1 MRDASYEF
9 LKRLLSTPGPSGNEG
24 AAAGVWRE
32 EARGFAEVRG
42 DRMGNSFATLNAGGS
57 PKVMLSG
64 HIDEIGVIV
73 THIDE
78 KGLVRF
84 SGVGGWDPQVLVGQR
99 VRLQTQSGE
108 VVGVVGK
115 KAIHVMEPEERKK
128 VSDIKSLWIDIGAKD
143 ADEAKGIVRVGDA
156 GVVDQDLLELPND
169 RIASRA
175 LDNRMGAFVVLE
187 ALRLLSEEEGV
198 NAEVVAVASVQE
210 EIGLYGARGAAFGL
224 DPDAAIAVDV
234 THATDTPGVSKN
246 ENGDHALGSG
256 PVIKRATNLSPIVSE
271 GLIAAAEEAGI
282 SYTLEADSRS
292 TGTDADAI
300 QFTRAGIATGLVSVP
315 NRYMHS
321 PNEMVDLGD
330 LEECA
335 RLISVYIKGLGRTRT
350 SSASVNERAASG
362 PHPWS
367 RPRFCSRSSFS
378 GPTSRR

>member
-1 MRDASYEF
+1 MRDASYKF

-24 AAAGVWRE
+24 VAARVWRE
-32 EARGFAEVRG
+32 EAGGFAELRG
-42 DRMGNSFATLNAGGS
+42 DRMGNSFATLNPGGS

-64 HIDEIGVIV
+64 HIDEIGLIV

-84 SGVGGWDPQVLVGQR
+84 TGVGGWDPQVLVGQR
-99 VRLQTQSGE
+99 VRIQTANGE
-108 VVGVVGK
+108 VMGVIGK

-143 ADEAKGIVRVGDA
+143 ADEAKGMVRVGDV

-169 RIASRA
+169 RIASRS

-234 THATDTPGVSKN
+234 THATDTPGIPKN
-246 ENGDHALGSG
+246 EHGDHALGSG
-256 PVIKRATNLSPIVSE
+256 PVITRAANLSPVVTDGLIEAAESE
-271 GLIAAAEEAGI
+271 GIA
-282 SYTLEADSRS
+282 YTLEADSRS
-292 TGTDADAI
+292 TSTDADAI
-300 QFTRAGIATGLVSVP
+300 QFTRAGIATGLVSAP

-321 PNEMVDLGD
+321 PNEIVALEDLTN
-330 LEECA
+330 CA
-335 RLISVYIKGLGRTRT
+335 CLV
-350 SSASVNERAASG
+350 AAYVG
-362 PHPWS
+362 
-367 RPRFCSRSSFS
+367 
-378 GPTSRR
+378 

>member
-57 PKVMLSG
+57 PRVMLSG
-64 HIDEIGVIV
+64 HIDEIGMIV

-84 SGVGGWDPQVLVGQR
+84 SGIGGWDPQVLVGQR
-99 VRLQTQSGE
+99 VRLQTHSGE
-108 VVGVVGK
+108 VVGVIGK
-115 KAIHVMEPEERKK
+115 KAIHLMEPEERKK
-128 VSDIKSLWIDIGAKD
+128 VSDIKGLWIDIGAKD
-143 ADEAKGIVRVGDA
+143 ADEAKEMVRVGDA

-187 ALRLLSEEEGV
+187 ALRLLSEEAGL
-198 NAEVVAVASVQE
+198 NAEVAAVASVQE

-246 ENGDHALGSG
+246 ENGDHPLGSG
-256 PVIKRATNLSPIVSE
+256 PVIARATNLSPIISG

-282 SYTLEADSRS
+282 SYTLQADSRS

-300 QFTRAGIATGLVSVP
+300 QFTRAGIATGLVSAP

-330 LEECA
+330 LEGCA
-335 RLISVYIKGLGRTRT
+335 RLISVYIKGLDPDTDFVR
-350 SSASVNERAASG
+350 
-362 PHPWS
+362 
-367 RPRFCSRSSFS
+367 
-378 GPTSRR
+378 